1 MAYCIAGSFVW
12 IGWLL
17 LSLRSWMLHGLQVGI
32 LLSMKGHL
40 LCVTTREKLQV
51 LRLCCTLP

>member
-1 MAYCIAGSFVW
+1 MTYCIAGSFVW

-40 LCVTTREKLQV
+40 LCVTTREK
-51 LRLCCTLP
+51 